1 MKRTGRVG
9 EARKLAISFLNSYP
23 CNYWYPWIALD
34 ICHLEGDDDIDDVD
48 HADLKNW
55 LQFFQEKG
63 CPMTTVL
70 AHLQAR
76 LMDLCIWDGFY
87 ERAIEIE
94 EKLINFQK
102 AENGIGTWTE
112 FDKEYLFR
120 MIQTVR

>member
-1 MKRTGRVG
+1 M
-9 EARKLAISFLNSYP
+9 
-23 CNYWYPWIALD
+23 
-34 ICHLEGDDDIDDVD
+34 D
-48 HADLKNW
+48 HADLENW

-63 CPMTTVL
+63 YPMTTVL
-70 AHLQAR
+70 AYLQAR
-76 LMDLCIWDGFY
+76 LMDLCIWYGFY

-102 AENGIGTWTE
+102 AEKGIGTWEE